1 MSLRDTSKCDSFDY
15 DIVNEIAARLREVFA
30 AEDEDA
36 VEEQLIPQYS
46 WEYVQQALFAI
57 LLDDNSTAVQY
68 DEVANVI
75 WNAVL
80 DGQKIRK
87 TTTIA
92 LLYYRL
98 GNISAP
104 YENNTIWSI
113 TSNLLDLDYANAE
126 YNPLKDE
133 RIIKKLAFYGLSI

>member
-1 MSLRDTSKCDSFDY
+1 MIFHIFQSSFLHQGKSWAETWPTCTG
-15 DIVNEIAARLREVFA
+15 IEV
-30 AEDEDA
+30 
-36 VEEQLIPQYS
+36 QNT
-46 WEYVQQALFAI
+46 YVQQALFAI

-87 TTTIA
+87 TTAIA

-98 GNISAP
+98 GNINAP

-113 TSNLLDLDYANAE
+113 ASNLLDLDYANSE

-133 RIIKKLAFYGLSI
+133 KIIKKLTFYGLSV

>member
-1 MSLRDTSKCDSFDY
+1 M
-15 DIVNEIAARLREVFA
+15 
-30 AEDEDA
+30 
-36 VEEQLIPQYS
+36 
-46 WEYVQQALFAI
+46 FAI
-57 LLDDNSTAVQY
+57 LLDDNSTALQY

-75 WNAVL
+75 WSAVL

-87 TTTIA
+87 TTAIA

-98 GNISAP
+98 GDINAP

-113 TSNLLDLDYANAE
+113 ASNLLDLDYANAE

-133 RIIKKLAFYGLSI
+133 KIIKKLAFYGLSE

>member
-1 MSLRDTSKCDSFDY
+1 MVNSFD
-15 DIVNEIAARLREVFA
+15 DVCFVVSKLCEAFA
-30 AEDEDA
+30 AEDEAA
-36 VEEQLIPQYS
+36 VEEQIIPKHS
-46 WEYVQQALFAI
+46 WECVQQALFAI

-68 DEVANVI
+68 DEVANI
-75 WNAVL
+75 FWNAVL

-87 TTTIA
+87 TTAIA

-98 GNISAP
+98 GDINAP

-113 TSNLLDLDYANAE
+113 ASSLLDLDYANAE

-133 RIIKKLAFYGLSI
+133 KIIKELAFYGLSI